1 MISRTEKAVCLFLLS
16 VILIGSSVF
25 CFYTAASAIYKYL
38 TQGGRDN
45 CGEITEGVTIVQ
57 DLPYEN
63 GYLGYS
69 FLISTYGHK
78 VSGEL
83 NVRGIGKQ
91 TGVVYIDKT
100 IPGFELHNNEFVD
113 FLFPED
119 IPSESETITVIIT
132 SSSSPTSGL
141 TFLTSGINSLP
152 DHRFFINREELER
165 DLVTRCI
172 RMPKHSEVIRV
183 IGVLAAIA
191 EVFSLFIMLKAPE
204 RLKDRFL
211 IVVRYFIILFFF
223 CFFLYLFHDQMTL
236 ISDDWRNI
244 VAYGRSLAA
253 VKVGFTSRYYGN
265 GRFLTDGLAF
275 IFYIM
280 PFSWWKI
287 FDIAVYVLLLIKL
300 WTLFTDRTLKML
312 TVCSVLIVLF
322 PVFSFMASAGFIAT
336 TTNYIYTI
344 VALLLGITPLIQISK
359 NKPKIHILTFII
371 SVIGLIYASNHEQTA
386 IIGIAVFLIA
396 AVVSGKQL
404 IIDHNFEFLKLFRV
418 SCFYLVF
425 TLILFIFMMNTPG
438 HIVRT
443 ATTNEITA
451 YLPQF
456 AGWSLPFKI
465 YKGMTT
471 TFAYIFFEHIT
482 LFRIYCL
489 VLTAVVFVRSRKK
502 AIYSAMLIAVL
513 VFIEV
518 MSEFHKF
525 IIYPSY
531 GFGLPD
537 FDQFYK
543 HPESLFLSILILL
556 LILLSILVLRESDR
570 NLCITLLGLFVTGFG
585 TRVMMGLSPTLFAS
599 NLRTFTAL
607 LFCFIVSIIIMVQN
621 LVNFAGDADR
631 SINIS

>member
-16 VILIGSSVF
+16 VILIGSSIF
-25 CFYTAASAIYKYL
+25 CFYRAASTVYEYL

-45 CGEITEGVTIVQ
+45 CGEIAEGVTIVQ

-63 GYLGYS
+63 GDLGYS

-78 VSGEL
+78 VSGDL
-83 NVRGIGKQ
+83 IIRGIGKQ

-100 IPGFELHNNEFVD
+100 IPGAELQNNEFVD
-113 FLFPED
+113 FFFPED

-141 TFLTSGINSLP
+141 TFITSGIDSLP
-152 DHRFFINREELER
+152 DQRFFINGEELER

-172 RMPKHSEVIRV
+172 RMPKHPKISRV
-183 IGVLAAIA
+183 IGVLAAMA
-191 EVFSLFIMLKAPE
+191 EVFTLFIMLKAPA

-211 IVVRYFIILFFF
+211 TVVQYFIILFFF
-223 CFFLYLFHDQMTL
+223 CFFLYLFHDPMTL
-236 ISDDWRNI
+236 VSDDWTNI
-244 VAYGRSLAA
+244 AAYGRSLDA
-253 VKVGFTSRYYGN
+253 VKEGFTSRYYGN
-265 GRFLTDGLAF
+265 GRFLTDTLAF
-275 IFYIM
+275 LLYIM

-287 FDIAVYVLLLIKL
+287 FDIAAYVLLLIKL
-300 WTLFTDRTLKML
+300 WTLFTDRTPKML

-322 PVFSFMASAGFIAT
+322 PVFTFMGSGGFIAT
-336 TTNYIYTI
+336 TSNYVYTI
-344 VALLLGITPLIQISK
+344 IALLFAITPLVQISK
-359 NKPKIHILTFII
+359 NKPKIHVLTFII
-371 SVIGLIYASNHEQTA
+371 SAIGLVYASNHEQTA
-386 IIGIAVFLIA
+386 VIGIAVFLIA
-396 AVVSGKQL
+396 AMISGKRL
-404 IIDHNFEFLKLFRV
+404 FIDHDSESLKLFRV
-418 SCFYLVF
+418 SCIYLVF
-425 TLILFIFMMNTPG
+425 SLILFIFMMRTPG
-438 HIVRT
+438 HVARSAGSI
-443 ATTNEITA
+443 EITA

-471 TFAYIFFEHIT
+471 TFAYIFFEQIT

-502 AIYSAMLIAVL
+502 VIYSAMLIAVL

-518 MSEFHKF
+518 MSEIHEF

-537 FDQFYK
+537 FDQIDK
-543 HPESLFLSILILL
+543 HPESFILSILILL
-556 LILLSILVLRESDR
+556 LILLSILALRESATD
-570 NLCITLLGLFVTGFG
+570 LCITLLGLFISGFG

-599 NLRTFTAL
+599 HLRTFTAL
-607 LFCFIVSIIIMVQN
+607 LFCFIVSIIMMVQN
-621 LVNFAGDADR
+621 LVTFAGDADR
-631 SINIS
+631 ARNIS